1 MKAFLHKLKSKLQS
15 LLTKTA
21 HHEKQQGNFQLIALL
36 IYKPPKKYNHLL
48 QDINS
53 TAGKFCTEALIN
65 IVTIEI
71 SPTKSKVGPTLT
83 TLSKLPVLPFD
94 TSKQGH

>member
-1 MKAFLHKLKSKLQS
+1 MAMKAFLHKLKSKSES
-15 LLTKTA
+15 LCKRTKTA

-36 IYKPPKKYNHLL
+36 IYKLKKKYNHLL

-53 TAGKFCTEALIN
+53 TAGKFCTEALIK

-71 SPTKSKVGPTLT
+71 SPTKSKVRPTLT
-83 TLSKLPVLPFD
+83 TK
-94 TSKQGH
+94 